1 MTKTAPL
8 SAPPP
13 VSISEMEVT
22 RPEIAL
28 IAAVAR
34 NGVIGNG
41 GRMPWHLPEDLR
53 HFKRVTWGKPVIMG
67 RKTFQS
73 LGKPLPGRTNIV
85 LTRDPLNV
93 THAIGEDSGVS
104 VVTSFDEAL
113 EEGRAALRRHPPLP
127 SSDPHDIPMLADI
140 MVIGGAEIYA
150 LALPRARRL
159 YLTDIP
165 LSPAGDAVFPAFDP
179 ALWHEVCARP
189 GTPAVAEGVA
199 PTFRLLESRSRR
211 PDSLSL
217 PL

>member
-13 VSISEMEVT
+13 VSASGPRVAS
-22 RPEIAL
+22 PEIAL

-34 NGVIGNG
+34 NGVIGHEG
-41 GRMPWHLPEDLR
+41 GMPWHFPEDLR

-85 LTRDPLNV
+85 LTRDLLSV
-93 THAIGEDSGVS
+93 THPIGEASGMS

-113 EEGRAALRRHPPLP
+113 EVGRAALRRHPPLP
-127 SSDPHDIPMLADI
+127 SSDPHDIPMFADI
-140 MVIGGAEIYA
+140 MVIGGAEVYA
-150 LALPRARRL
+150 LALSRARRL

-165 LSPAGDAVFPAFDP
+165 LNPAGDAVFPTFDP
-179 ALWHEVCARP
+179 DLWHEVYAAGNPVGSGGGSDLRP
-189 GTPAVAEGVA
+189 LAC
-199 PTFRLLESRSRR
+199 RSHL
-211 PDSLSL
+211 PDL
-217 PL
+217 